1 MAVFI
6 SIVIILSLWSIT
18 KTLEKMTNRITDKQ
32 EEQSEH
38 LKEIKELLAEKKE

>member
-6 SIVIILSLWSIT
+6 SIIIILSLWSIT

-32 EEQSEH
+32 EEQIEH
-38 LKEIKELLAEKKE
+38 LKEIKERLVEKKE

>member
-18 KTLEKMTNRITDKQ
+18 KTLEKMTNRITEKQ
-32 EEQSEH
+32 EEQIGH
-38 LKEIKELLAEKKE
+38 LKEIKERLVEKKE